1 MPVRSGNVHTGFM
14 SSLCE
19 GDTSQRGEGVARD
32 AARGS
37 RHDLVHA
44 DELAARADVGRGRR
58 VGARHAEL
66 EDAAEL
72 GDEGLDDLGA
82 AEDEHVLV
90 VVVRGAGR
98 PVVGARDH
106 ERIGVGPGV
115 DDGDLVV
122 ELPAL
127 VLVAVL
133 QHRDPVRREEAVA
146 RVRLAR
152 VELVEHAHDLD
163 AGGVERDEVV
173 GDVLPRE
180 REDHEPDRVVRRRE
194 RVAQHDRVVG
204 LRREGDL
211 HRRRVAE
218 GLDEAGREDIVEI
231 TAKLKALQDSANT
244 ELNAEVEKINKET
257 EDLKKQKDL
266 MAEDVWMEKAK
277 QLSVKQNNLP
287 ALREVKVRE
296 LSISEQQALGKI
308 NDAMMPILK
317 KIVEDRG
324 ATVMLDRSAVMYASV
339 DTNITA
345 EVIAELDK
353 VMSTVKVEKVSLA
366 DLQRQ
371 ALEAQKKNDDK
382 KKK

>member
-1 MPVRSGNVHTGFM
+1 MKRKLIGIAGAAFLAVTG
-14 SSLCE
+14 
-19 GDTSQRGEGVARD
+19 
-32 AARGS
+32 
-37 RHDLVHA
+37 
-44 DELAARADVGRGRR
+44 LA
-58 VGARHAEL
+58 VGASVVSAQAQQSAKAPVIL
-66 EDAAEL
+66 I
-72 GDEGLDDLGA
+72 LDQA
-82 AEDEHVLV
+82 QVIAQSK
-90 VVVRGAGR
+90 AGM
-98 PVVGARDH
+98 AMST
-106 ERIGVGPGV
+106 
-115 DDGDLVV
+115 
-122 ELPAL
+122 
-127 VLVAVL
+127 
-133 QHRDPVRREEAVA
+133 Q
-146 RVRLAR
+146 
-152 VELVEHAHDLD
+152 
-163 AGGVERDEVV
+163 
-173 GDVLPRE
+173 
-180 REDHEPDRVVRRRE
+180 
-194 RVAQHDRVVG
+194 
-204 LRREGDL
+204 
-211 HRRRVAE
+211 
-218 GLDEAGREDIVEI
+218 
-231 TAKLKALQDSANT
+231 LKALQDSANT

-353 VMSTVKVEKVSLA
+353 VLSTVKVEKVSLA

>member
-1 MPVRSGNVHTGFM
+1 MKRKLIGLAGAAFLAVTG
-14 SSLCE
+14 
-19 GDTSQRGEGVARD
+19 
-32 AARGS
+32 
-37 RHDLVHA
+37 
-44 DELAARADVGRGRR
+44 LAA
-58 VGARHAEL
+58 GASVVSAQAQQAGKAPVIL
-66 EDAAEL
+66 I
-72 GDEGLDDLGA
+72 LDQA
-82 AEDEHVLV
+82 QVIAQSK
-90 VVVRGAGR
+90 AGM
-98 PVVGARDH
+98 AMST
-106 ERIGVGPGV
+106 
-115 DDGDLVV
+115 
-122 ELPAL
+122 
-127 VLVAVL
+127 
-133 QHRDPVRREEAVA
+133 Q
-146 RVRLAR
+146 
-152 VELVEHAHDLD
+152 
-163 AGGVERDEVV
+163 
-173 GDVLPRE
+173 
-180 REDHEPDRVVRRRE
+180 
-194 RVAQHDRVVG
+194 
-204 LRREGDL
+204 
-211 HRRRVAE
+211 
-218 GLDEAGREDIVEI
+218 
-231 TAKLKALQDSANT
+231 LKALQDSANT

-353 VMSTVKVEKVSLA
+353 VLSTVKVEKVSLA

>member
-1 MPVRSGNVHTGFM
+1 MKRKLIGIAGAAFLAVTG
-14 SSLCE
+14 
-19 GDTSQRGEGVARD
+19 
-32 AARGS
+32 
-37 RHDLVHA
+37 
-44 DELAARADVGRGRR
+44 LAA
-58 VGARHAEL
+58 GASVVSAQAQQAGKAPVIL
-66 EDAAEL
+66 I
-72 GDEGLDDLGA
+72 LDQA
-82 AEDEHVLV
+82 QVIAQSK
-90 VVVRGAGR
+90 AG
-98 PVVGARDH
+98 VSMST
-106 ERIGVGPGV
+106 
-115 DDGDLVV
+115 
-122 ELPAL
+122 
-127 VLVAVL
+127 
-133 QHRDPVRREEAVA
+133 Q
-146 RVRLAR
+146 
-152 VELVEHAHDLD
+152 
-163 AGGVERDEVV
+163 
-173 GDVLPRE
+173 
-180 REDHEPDRVVRRRE
+180 
-194 RVAQHDRVVG
+194 
-204 LRREGDL
+204 
-211 HRRRVAE
+211 
-218 GLDEAGREDIVEI
+218 
-231 TAKLKALQDSANT
+231 LKALQDSANT

>member
-1 MPVRSGNVHTGFM
+1 MKRKLIGI
-14 SSLCE
+14 
-19 GDTSQRGEGVARD
+19 A
-32 AARGS
+32 
-37 RHDLVHA
+37 
-44 DELAARADVGRGRR
+44 
-58 VGARHAEL
+58 
-66 EDAAEL
+66 
-72 GDEGLDDLGA
+72 GA
-82 AEDEHVLV
+82 AFLAVTGLATGASV
-90 VVVRGAGR
+90 VSAQAQQAGKA
-98 PVVGARDH
+98 PVILILDQAQVIAQSKA
-106 ERIGVGPGV
+106 GVSMST
-115 DDGDLVV
+115 
-122 ELPAL
+122 
-127 VLVAVL
+127 
-133 QHRDPVRREEAVA
+133 Q
-146 RVRLAR
+146 
-152 VELVEHAHDLD
+152 
-163 AGGVERDEVV
+163 
-173 GDVLPRE
+173 
-180 REDHEPDRVVRRRE
+180 
-194 RVAQHDRVVG
+194 
-204 LRREGDL
+204 
-211 HRRRVAE
+211 
-218 GLDEAGREDIVEI
+218 
-231 TAKLKALQDSANT
+231 LKALQDSANT

-353 VMSTVKVEKVSLA
+353 VLSTVKVEKVSLA

>member
-1 MPVRSGNVHTGFM
+1 MKRKLIGI
-14 SSLCE
+14 
-19 GDTSQRGEGVARD
+19 A
-32 AARGS
+32 
-37 RHDLVHA
+37 
-44 DELAARADVGRGRR
+44 
-58 VGARHAEL
+58 
-66 EDAAEL
+66 
-72 GDEGLDDLGA
+72 GA
-82 AEDEHVLV
+82 AFLAVTGLATGASV
-90 VVVRGAGR
+90 VSAQAQQAGKA
-98 PVVGARDH
+98 PV
-106 ERIGVGPGV
+106 I
-115 DDGDLVV
+115 LI
-122 ELPAL
+122 
-127 VLVAVL
+127 
-133 QHRDPVRREEAVA
+133 
-146 RVRLAR
+146 
-152 VELVEHAHDLD
+152 LD
-163 AGGVERDEVV
+163 QAQVIAQSKAGMSMST
-173 GDVLPRE
+173 
-180 REDHEPDRVVRRRE
+180 
-194 RVAQHDRVVG
+194 Q
-204 LRREGDL
+204 
-211 HRRRVAE
+211 
-218 GLDEAGREDIVEI
+218 
-231 TAKLKALQDSANT
+231 LKALQDSANT

-353 VMSTVKVEKVSLA
+353 VLSTVKVEKVSLA

>member
-1 MPVRSGNVHTGFM
+1 MKRKLIGLAGAAFLAVTG
-14 SSLCE
+14 
-19 GDTSQRGEGVARD
+19 
-32 AARGS
+32 
-37 RHDLVHA
+37 
-44 DELAARADVGRGRR
+44 LA
-58 VGARHAEL
+58 VGASVVSAQAQQSAKAPVIL
-66 EDAAEL
+66 I
-72 GDEGLDDLGA
+72 LDQA
-82 AEDEHVLV
+82 QVIAQSK
-90 VVVRGAGR
+90 AGM
-98 PVVGARDH
+98 AMST
-106 ERIGVGPGV
+106 
-115 DDGDLVV
+115 
-122 ELPAL
+122 
-127 VLVAVL
+127 
-133 QHRDPVRREEAVA
+133 Q
-146 RVRLAR
+146 
-152 VELVEHAHDLD
+152 
-163 AGGVERDEVV
+163 
-173 GDVLPRE
+173 
-180 REDHEPDRVVRRRE
+180 
-194 RVAQHDRVVG
+194 
-204 LRREGDL
+204 
-211 HRRRVAE
+211 
-218 GLDEAGREDIVEI
+218 
-231 TAKLKALQDSANT
+231 LKALQDSANT

-353 VMSTVKVEKVSLA
+353 VLSTVKVEKVSLA

-371 ALEAQKKNDDK
+371 AQEAQKKSDDK

>member
-1 MPVRSGNVHTGFM
+1 MKRKLIGIAGAAFLAVTG
-14 SSLCE
+14 
-19 GDTSQRGEGVARD
+19 
-32 AARGS
+32 
-37 RHDLVHA
+37 
-44 DELAARADVGRGRR
+44 LAA
-58 VGARHAEL
+58 GASVVSAQAQQAGKAPVIL
-66 EDAAEL
+66 I
-72 GDEGLDDLGA
+72 LDQA
-82 AEDEHVLV
+82 QVIAQSK
-90 VVVRGAGR
+90 AG
-98 PVVGARDH
+98 VSMST
-106 ERIGVGPGV
+106 
-115 DDGDLVV
+115 
-122 ELPAL
+122 
-127 VLVAVL
+127 
-133 QHRDPVRREEAVA
+133 Q
-146 RVRLAR
+146 
-152 VELVEHAHDLD
+152 
-163 AGGVERDEVV
+163 
-173 GDVLPRE
+173 
-180 REDHEPDRVVRRRE
+180 
-194 RVAQHDRVVG
+194 
-204 LRREGDL
+204 
-211 HRRRVAE
+211 
-218 GLDEAGREDIVEI
+218 
-231 TAKLKALQDSANT
+231 LKALQDSANT

-353 VMSTVKVEKVSLA
+353 VLSTVKVEKVSLA

-371 ALEAQKKNDDK
+371 AQEAQKKSDDK

>member
-1 MPVRSGNVHTGFM
+1 MKRKLIGLAGAAFLAVTG
-14 SSLCE
+14 
-19 GDTSQRGEGVARD
+19 
-32 AARGS
+32 
-37 RHDLVHA
+37 
-44 DELAARADVGRGRR
+44 LAA
-58 VGARHAEL
+58 GATVVSAQAQQAGKAPVIL
-66 EDAAEL
+66 I
-72 GDEGLDDLGA
+72 LDQA
-82 AEDEHVLV
+82 QVIAQSK
-90 VVVRGAGR
+90 AG
-98 PVVGARDH
+98 VSMST
-106 ERIGVGPGV
+106 
-115 DDGDLVV
+115 
-122 ELPAL
+122 
-127 VLVAVL
+127 
-133 QHRDPVRREEAVA
+133 Q
-146 RVRLAR
+146 
-152 VELVEHAHDLD
+152 
-163 AGGVERDEVV
+163 
-173 GDVLPRE
+173 
-180 REDHEPDRVVRRRE
+180 
-194 RVAQHDRVVG
+194 
-204 LRREGDL
+204 
-211 HRRRVAE
+211 
-218 GLDEAGREDIVEI
+218 
-231 TAKLKALQDSANT
+231 LKALQDSANT
-244 ELNAEVEKINKET
+244 ELNAGVEKINKET

-353 VMSTVKVEKVSLA
+353 VLSTVKVEKVSLA

>member
-1 MPVRSGNVHTGFM
+1 MKRKLIGIAGAAFLAVTG
-14 SSLCE
+14 
-19 GDTSQRGEGVARD
+19 
-32 AARGS
+32 
-37 RHDLVHA
+37 
-44 DELAARADVGRGRR
+44 LAA
-58 VGARHAEL
+58 GASVVSAQAQQAGKAPVIL
-66 EDAAEL
+66 I
-72 GDEGLDDLGA
+72 LDQA
-82 AEDEHVLV
+82 QVIAQSK
-90 VVVRGAGR
+90 AG
-98 PVVGARDH
+98 VSMST
-106 ERIGVGPGV
+106 
-115 DDGDLVV
+115 
-122 ELPAL
+122 
-127 VLVAVL
+127 
-133 QHRDPVRREEAVA
+133 Q
-146 RVRLAR
+146 
-152 VELVEHAHDLD
+152 
-163 AGGVERDEVV
+163 
-173 GDVLPRE
+173 
-180 REDHEPDRVVRRRE
+180 
-194 RVAQHDRVVG
+194 
-204 LRREGDL
+204 
-211 HRRRVAE
+211 
-218 GLDEAGREDIVEI
+218 
-231 TAKLKALQDSANT
+231 LKALQDSANT

-353 VMSTVKVEKVSLA
+353 VLSTVKVEKVSLA

>member
-1 MPVRSGNVHTGFM
+1 MKRKLIGIAGAAFLAVTG
-14 SSLCE
+14 
-19 GDTSQRGEGVARD
+19 
-32 AARGS
+32 
-37 RHDLVHA
+37 
-44 DELAARADVGRGRR
+44 LA
-58 VGARHAEL
+58 VGASVVSAQAQQSAKAPVIL
-66 EDAAEL
+66 I
-72 GDEGLDDLGA
+72 LDQA
-82 AEDEHVLV
+82 QVIAQSK
-90 VVVRGAGR
+90 AGM
-98 PVVGARDH
+98 AMST
-106 ERIGVGPGV
+106 
-115 DDGDLVV
+115 
-122 ELPAL
+122 
-127 VLVAVL
+127 
-133 QHRDPVRREEAVA
+133 Q
-146 RVRLAR
+146 
-152 VELVEHAHDLD
+152 
-163 AGGVERDEVV
+163 
-173 GDVLPRE
+173 
-180 REDHEPDRVVRRRE
+180 
-194 RVAQHDRVVG
+194 
-204 LRREGDL
+204 
-211 HRRRVAE
+211 
-218 GLDEAGREDIVEI
+218 
-231 TAKLKALQDSANT
+231 LKALQDSANT

-353 VMSTVKVEKVSLA
+353 VLSTVKVEKVSLA

-371 ALEAQKKNDDK
+371 AQEAQKKSDDK

>member
-1 MPVRSGNVHTGFM
+1 MIGIAGAAFLAVTG
-14 SSLCE
+14 
-19 GDTSQRGEGVARD
+19 
-32 AARGS
+32 
-37 RHDLVHA
+37 
-44 DELAARADVGRGRR
+44 LAA
-58 VGARHAEL
+58 GASVVSAQAQQAGKAPVIL
-66 EDAAEL
+66 I
-72 GDEGLDDLGA
+72 LDQA
-82 AEDEHVLV
+82 QVIAQSK
-90 VVVRGAGR
+90 AG
-98 PVVGARDH
+98 VSMST
-106 ERIGVGPGV
+106 
-115 DDGDLVV
+115 
-122 ELPAL
+122 
-127 VLVAVL
+127 
-133 QHRDPVRREEAVA
+133 Q
-146 RVRLAR
+146 
-152 VELVEHAHDLD
+152 
-163 AGGVERDEVV
+163 
-173 GDVLPRE
+173 
-180 REDHEPDRVVRRRE
+180 
-194 RVAQHDRVVG
+194 
-204 LRREGDL
+204 
-211 HRRRVAE
+211 
-218 GLDEAGREDIVEI
+218 
-231 TAKLKALQDSANT
+231 LKALQDSANT

-353 VMSTVKVEKVSLA
+353 VLSTVKVEKVSLA

>member
-1 MPVRSGNVHTGFM
+1 MKRKLIGLAGAAFLAVTG
-14 SSLCE
+14 
-19 GDTSQRGEGVARD
+19 
-32 AARGS
+32 
-37 RHDLVHA
+37 
-44 DELAARADVGRGRR
+44 LAA
-58 VGARHAEL
+58 GASVVSAQAQQAGKAPVIL
-66 EDAAEL
+66 I
-72 GDEGLDDLGA
+72 LDQA
-82 AEDEHVLV
+82 QVIAQSK
-90 VVVRGAGR
+90 AG
-98 PVVGARDH
+98 VSMST
-106 ERIGVGPGV
+106 
-115 DDGDLVV
+115 
-122 ELPAL
+122 
-127 VLVAVL
+127 
-133 QHRDPVRREEAVA
+133 Q
-146 RVRLAR
+146 
-152 VELVEHAHDLD
+152 
-163 AGGVERDEVV
+163 
-173 GDVLPRE
+173 
-180 REDHEPDRVVRRRE
+180 
-194 RVAQHDRVVG
+194 
-204 LRREGDL
+204 
-211 HRRRVAE
+211 
-218 GLDEAGREDIVEI
+218 
-231 TAKLKALQDSANT
+231 LKALQDSANT

-353 VMSTVKVEKVSLA
+353 VLSTVKVEKVSLA

>member
-1 MPVRSGNVHTGFM
+1 MKRKLIGIAG
-14 SSLCE
+14 
-19 GDTSQRGEGVARD
+19 
-32 AARGS
+32 AAF
-37 RHDLVHA
+37 
-44 DELAARADVGRGRR
+44 LAVIGLA
-58 VGARHAEL
+58 VGASVVSAQAQQAGKAPVIL
-66 EDAAEL
+66 I
-72 GDEGLDDLGA
+72 LDQA
-82 AEDEHVLV
+82 QVIAQSK
-90 VVVRGAGR
+90 AGMSMST
-98 PVVGARDH
+98 
-106 ERIGVGPGV
+106 
-115 DDGDLVV
+115 
-122 ELPAL
+122 
-127 VLVAVL
+127 
-133 QHRDPVRREEAVA
+133 Q
-146 RVRLAR
+146 
-152 VELVEHAHDLD
+152 
-163 AGGVERDEVV
+163 
-173 GDVLPRE
+173 
-180 REDHEPDRVVRRRE
+180 
-194 RVAQHDRVVG
+194 
-204 LRREGDL
+204 
-211 HRRRVAE
+211 
-218 GLDEAGREDIVEI
+218 
-231 TAKLKALQDSANT
+231 LKALQDSANT

-353 VMSTVKVEKVSLA
+353 VLSTVKVEKVSLA